1 MADGA
6 RVRRRVTAK
15 EAAGEDPGRRR
26 ILVLGAVLGVIA
38 GALIALFAIP
48 PVFDRYFGVA
58 DVELG
63 TAYRD
68 GGLEVRVERVETV
81 AAASGAPVVRISLK
95 VVDRAASWCPA
106 SDRLLLEVAGG
117 VKVGRLVA
125 VSVPK
130 CDNVAMSESVVLEF
144 PAAGA
149 TPEVLHSEALDA
161 RFHLQP
167 GDPRDR

>member
-1 MADGA
+1 MADEA
-6 RVRRRVTAK
+6 RVRRRVTAR

-38 GALIALFAIP
+38 GALIAIFAIP
-48 PVFDRYFGVA
+48 PIFDRYFGVA

-81 AAASGAPVVRISLK
+81 AAASGGSVVRVSLR
-95 VVDRAASWCPA
+95 VVDGAKSWCPA
-106 SDRLLLEVAGG
+106 NDRLLLEFAGG
-117 VKVGRLVA
+117 VKAGRAGAL
-125 VSVPK
+125 SVPD
-130 CDNVAMSESVVLEF
+130 CGSAALPESVVLEF